1 MTEPLRAIRT
11 LRPTGILNLVAIN
24 PQDGK
29 IAGITAPINDESL
42 DAFVH
47 RHNGTSNLYWM
58 PNEPRADSA
67 NSKLTKDDVDTIH
80 FVYLDL
86 DANEHRTIEQCRDA
100 IDALPVEPTLITF
113 SGGGLQA
120 FWQFTK
126 PQPNDQRV
134 QAYAENLGRGI
145 ATTYQGDA
153 VQNVDR
159 IMRLPCTLNIPDAK
173 KQARGRVPIES
184 YVVALNEART
194 FTGKYLIDNLA
205 KPVLPPE
212 TVSASDI
219 SPNAAY
225 AHFKECRALLAK
237 AITGDPHLEAIWQ
250 GKTTYQSGSEA
261 DFAVVSRLSNAHHIK
276 DELTLACAVVKFEHG
291 SQSTKTDARQL
302 GRVVHRGMHAQ
313 PKGLTVNGVSII
325 QPLEEMPQLPKP
337 EPDIH
342 NPFEV
347 EAKPPEFPVDSLPKP
362 LREAAELFSRQ
373 IGVPIAAAAMNVISA
388 CAAAIDK
395 NTNAQITASWF
406 VHANLYL
413 LNVGDASSRKTPL
426 NKACL
431 APHIAL
437 DGAAIR
443 AHRADLAEWH
453 RLPRNNR
460 PEKPVPPHQYVVT
473 DATPEAIVQQLSLHN
488 QASMLLYDEP
498 EQLLAFDRYSSGN
511 PIMRSLLKS
520 AYSGGPMKT
529 QRKTSDNS
537 HVEHGLAHVVAN
549 IQTRKLRRVDT
560 TELSDDGFL
569 QRFVPVF
576 FPTDQYLTPD
586 RSLAGVKPQAY
597 HDTIYRLTQRHPDH
611 FKLSEAALDE
621 FWDIQQQFHKVAYD
635 NRHQAIAECLGKAL
649 ELIVRIALVFH
660 LTDGDDFVD
669 SQIGT
674 EAIIAAAKIV
684 TQYTFPA
691 QYHLFE
697 LSGLSH
703 AQQLAKRIAGHILAN
718 PSKKTLSP
726 GKLNAQ
732 LLKKETRESTR
743 DALHLLRDWNW
754 VSETQGARESFYV
767 NPDVHELFKAE
778 AIEAKQHRDD
788 VMLSIF
794 RVAERQR

>member
-11 LRPTGILNLVAIN
+11 LRPVGILNLVAIN

-29 IAGITAPINDESL
+29 VTGITAPIEDESL
-42 DAFVH
+42 DAFVNQ
-47 RHNGTSNLYWM
+47 HNGTSNLYWM
-58 PNEPRADSA
+58 PNEPRADSPDA
-67 NSKLTKDDVDTIH
+67 KLTKDDVDTIH

-86 DANEHRTIEQCRDA
+86 DSNEHRTIEQCRDA
-100 IDALPVEPTLITF
+100 IDALPVEPTFTTF

-145 ATTYQGDA
+145 ATTYQGDT

-159 IMRLPCTLNIPDAK
+159 IMRLPCTLNIPNAK

-212 TVSASDI
+212 TVESSDI
-219 SPNAAY
+219 SPSQAE
-225 AHFKECRALLAK
+225 AHFNECRDLLTR
-237 AITGDPHLEAIWQ
+237 AIKDDTHLYDIWT
-250 GKTTYQSGSEA
+250 GKTEFHSGSEA
-261 DFAVVSRLSNAHHIK
+261 DFALVARMSNAHQIK
-276 DELTLACAVVKFEHG
+276 DELTLACAVVKFKHG
-291 SQSTKTDARQL
+291 SDAPKTNARQL

-347 EAKPPEFPVDSLPKP
+347 EAKPPEFPVDALPKP
-362 LREAAELFSRQ
+362 LREAAELFSKQ
-373 IGVPIAAAAMNVISA
+373 IGVPIAAVAMNVISA

-395 NTNAQITASWF
+395 NTNAKITESWF

-460 PEKPVPPHQYVVT
+460 PDKPVPPHQYVVT
-473 DATPEAIVQQLSLHN
+473 DATPEAIVQQLSVHN
-488 QASMLLYDEP
+488 QASLLLYDEP

-511 PIMRSLLKS
+511 PIMRALLKS
-520 AYSGGPMKT
+520 AYSGGPMRT
-529 QRKTSDNS
+529 QRKTADNS
-537 HVEHGLAHVVAN
+537 YVEHGLAHVVAN

-576 FPTDQYLTPD
+576 FPTDQYLTPN

-611 FKLSEAALDE
+611 FKLSESALDE

-635 NRHQAIAECLGKAL
+635 NKHSPVAECLGKAL

-669 SQIGT
+669 SQIGPGS
-674 EAIIAAAKIV
+674 ILAAAQIV
-684 TQYTFPA
+684 TQYTLPA

-697 LSGLSH
+697 QSGLSH
-703 AQQLAKRIAGHILAN
+703 AQQLAKRVASHILAN
-718 PSKKTLSP
+718 PNKKTLSP

-743 DALHLLRDWNW
+743 SVLQLLRDWNW
-754 VSETQGARESFYV
+754 VSETQSVRESFYV
-767 NPDVHELFKAE
+767 NPDVHELFKTE
-778 AIEAKQHRDD
+778 AIEATRHRDN
-788 VMLSIF
+788 VMNAIHSLAKS
-794 RVAERQR
+794 QR